1 METLWLVNG
10 QRTGV
15 DPADRGLAY
24 GDGLFETMAA
34 HDGRIRWLDLHFDRL
49 EDGCRRLQIQPPER
63 RVLADEIAT
72 HCPRVGRAAVK
83 LIVTRGPGARGY
95 APPAAPTPTRILSI
109 GAWPKYPSSHFA
121 NGIRVRVCRLRLA
134 VNTALAGMKHLNR
147 LEHVLAHLELRGTDA
162 EQGLLLDTSEHVV
175 GGTSGNVFAVYQ
187 GRLFTP
193 AIERAGIKGVMRRV
207 VLTAAAELEISAA
220 ERDLTLA
227 EIANADE
234 LFMTNALFGI
244 WPVASFD
251 NRTLA
256 RGPVTRRLMQHL
268 GVGPDA

>member
-24 GDGLFETMAA
+24 GDGVFETMAA
-34 HDGRIRWLDLHFDRL
+34 QDGRVRWLDLHFDRL
-49 EDGCRRLQIQPPER
+49 EEGCRRLQIPPPAR
-63 RVLADEIAT
+63 HVVADEIAA
-72 HCPRVGRAAVK
+72 HCTRVSRATVK
-83 LIVTRGPGARGY
+83 LIVTRGSGSRGY
-95 APPAAPTPTRILSI
+95 APPAAPVPTRILSI
-109 GAWPKYPSSHFA
+109 GAWPAYPSGHYA
-121 NGIRVRVCRLRLA
+121 NGIRVRVCQLRLSA
-134 VNTALAGMKHLNR
+134 NPALAGMKHLNR

-175 GGTSGNVFAVYQ
+175 GGTSSNVFAVRQ
-187 GRLFTP
+187 GRLVTP

-207 VLTAAAELEISAA
+207 VLAAAAEIGVLAA

-227 EIANADE
+227 EIASADE

-244 WPVASFD
+244 WPVASLD
-251 NRTLA
+251 DKKLA